1 MLINAKKHVINVLI
15 VPNHSMNVMIILTGC
30 LRMDMKTK

>member
-1 MLINAKKHVINVLI
+1 MLMLENHVIINVLI
-15 VPNHSMNVMIILTGC
+15 VPNHGVKVMIILTSC